1 MKRRLSLLF
10 TVGIILVVVFL
21 LSTFTNSREIR
32 ENYILTQTS
41 DMNAQARQRT
51 IFVRSELYEYEALS
65 WLLHLP
71 LPQRDSYDIYAT
83 MEPADV
89 SPKPLLE
96 HINSTIHDF
105 VKDAPNSTTPLCWG

>member
-41 DMNAQARQRT
+41 DMNAQARQRK
-51 IFVRSELYEYEALS
+51 E
-65 WLLHLP
+65 
-71 LPQRDSYDIYAT
+71 
-83 MEPADV
+83 
-89 SPKPLLE
+89 
-96 HINSTIHDF
+96 
-105 VKDAPNSTTPLCWG
+105 